1 MNTPDAGV
9 VRPGPTR
16 GIVKSYNAN
25 RSPFGGYITDERSG
39 KDVFV
44 HKSAVEAS
52 KLAALQAGSKL
63 EFEIVEDG
71 FGGFRA
77 QSLRA
82 MT

>member
-1 MNTPDAGV
+1 MNASDAGV
-9 VRPGPTR
+9 IRPGSTR
-16 GIVKSYNAN
+16 GVVKSYNPN

-52 KLAALQAGSKL
+52 KLGAVQAGSKL

-77 QSLRA
+77 QNLRA
-82 MT
+82 VT